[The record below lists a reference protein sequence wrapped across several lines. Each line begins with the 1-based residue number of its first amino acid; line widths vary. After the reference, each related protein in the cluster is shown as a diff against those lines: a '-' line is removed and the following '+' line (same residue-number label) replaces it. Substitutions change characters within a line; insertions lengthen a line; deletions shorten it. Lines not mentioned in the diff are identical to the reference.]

1 MLLGLDHLVIA
12 VTDPDAAAAELEQRV
27 GLACTGGGR
36 HPSWGTYNRLAW
48 FGDTYAELIGVFDPA
63 LTSTGTVSR
72 VVAAALDGGTSGLA
86 TYALASSDLAGD
98 LVRLR
103 SSGSDLS
110 DIEIRSRTRPDGEV
124 VRWSA
129 TFPGE
134 LDAAGP
140 PFVIEHELAGAE
152 WGPAVRAERAAFVH
166 PAGGPATVATLTLPV
181 PDPAATAGL
190 YRRVLGLAFEGNPLQ
205 ARIGDQHVRL
215 VAGTPLVDPA
225 IVDLRFED
233 GVRFDVEAVGVRWR
247 AA

>member
-12 VTDPDAAAAELEQRV
+12 VADPDAAAAELERTV

-48 FGDTYAELIGVFDPA
+48 FGDTYAELIGVFDPS

-72 VVAAALDGGTSGLA
+72 VVAAALARAGGGLA
-86 TYALASSDLAGD
+86 AYALASGDLAAD
-98 LVRLR
+98 LARLR
-103 SSGSDLS
+103 ASGSDLA

-129 TFPGE
+129 TFPRE

-140 PFVIEHELAGAE
+140 PFVIEHELSGAE
-152 WGPAVRAERAAFVH
+152 WGADARAARAAFLH
-166 PAGGPATVATLTLPV
+166 PAGGPAVVSALTLPV
-181 PDPAATAGL
+181 PDPAATAAR
-190 YRRVLGLAFEGNPLQ
+190 YRQALGVAFEGDPLT
-205 ARIGDQHVRL
+205 ARIGEQEVRL
-215 VAGTPLVDPA
+215 VAGRPLVDPA
-225 IVDLRFED
+225 IVDLRFHD